1 MIEHLIIFRTI
12 YNDNISTF
20 ETLLEKDNSVTIHLR
35 NLRILATELYKTKE
49 NLRTEEY
56 PI

>member
-1 MIEHLIIFRTI
+1 MCCDRTI